1 MYNFIVPCRPSHV
14 IVPKYCHVG
23 ASLKEIKTFFQ
34 NKINKVQR
42 EKLEDGTVF
51 VRIAISY
58 P

>member
-1 MYNFIVPCRPSHV
+1 M
-14 IVPKYCHVG
+14 
-23 ASLKEIKTFFQ
+23 TFSKK
-34 NKINKVQR
+34 NETVQR